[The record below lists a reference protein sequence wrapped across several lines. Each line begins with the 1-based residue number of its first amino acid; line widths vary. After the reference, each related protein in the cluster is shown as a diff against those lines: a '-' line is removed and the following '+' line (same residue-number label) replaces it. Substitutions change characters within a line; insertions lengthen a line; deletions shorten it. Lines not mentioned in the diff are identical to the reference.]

1 MEKYITHKT
10 LLSAIKA
17 FNISHSKEEFYIKL
31 DLLGI
36 SIDDFNVN
44 YRLKYI
50 KVLPELYEVLFN
62 EKYISGFDSIK
73 LGKIYKWNVYLP
85 DSIKLNDEK
94 TELEIACEKHHAGGT
109 IIKDL
114 EKVGINPIIELC
126 SDLIYEL
133 KQRLDKQYGAL

>member
-17 FNISHSKEEFYIKL
+17 FNTSHSKEEFCIKL

-44 YRLKYI
+44 YKLKYI

-62 EKYISGFDSIK
+62 EKYTGEFDSIK
-73 LGKIYKWNVYLP
+73 LGKIHKWNVYLP
-85 DSIKLNDEK
+85 DSIKLDDEK
-94 TELEIACEKHHAGGT
+94 TELEIACEKHYARGT
-109 IIKDL
+109 IVKDL
-114 EKVGINPIIELC
+114 EKIGINPIIELC
-126 SDLIYEL
+126 SYLIYVL